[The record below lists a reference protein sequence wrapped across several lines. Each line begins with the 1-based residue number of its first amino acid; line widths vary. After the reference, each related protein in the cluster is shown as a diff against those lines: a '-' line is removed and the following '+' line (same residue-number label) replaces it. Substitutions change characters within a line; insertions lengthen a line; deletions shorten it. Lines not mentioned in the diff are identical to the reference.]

1 LYEEDRECQAIGQTD
16 YLAAD
21 RIGAGGAVT
30 PRRVGRSASST
41 NFGVKLSAYVR
52 TEQRFQRM
60 AGQPFR
66 IARHA
71 DFSGYAGNTRSSS
84 SLPSNLGALAGVAER
99 RVKEMCLPIPEA
111 AIKCT

>member
-1 LYEEDRECQAIGQTD
+1 LYEEDQQCQAIGKPITLRQMESAQ
-16 YLAAD
+16 AA
-21 RIGAGGAVT
+21 
-30 PRRVGRSASST
+30 PRRVGRSASSA

-71 DFSGYAGNTRSSS
+71 DFSGYAGNTPSTS

-111 AIKCT
+111 AVKCT